1 MIGRRGDVAG
11 GGRIGNRLA
20 MLRAGFATPAKGF
33 VSQPEPRSIGL
44 FARGRQMIA
53 GNFVF
58 AGQLVEAPGA
68 SIWDVEVGEPG
79 FAAEAHGFGWLDD
92 LAAVG
97 DGLARQ
103 RGQAWVW
110 DWIARYGR
118 GKGPGWTPDLTGR
131 RLIRWINHALFLLN
145 GRARPD
151 TDAYYRSLSAQV
163 VFLARRWPH
172 AAPGLPRFEAL
183 TGLISAGLALT
194 GMEGRVGPAVAA
206 LACEC
211 DREIDAEG
219 GIPTRNPE
227 ELLEVFTLLTWA
239 ERALAEADRP
249 VPEALLAALE
259 RIAPTLRA
267 LRHADG
273 GLARFHGGGRGAEG
287 RLDQALSAAG
297 IGPGPRA
304 AGFGAAGFGAVGFGA
319 VGPGVVGPG
328 IGAPRGVGAQ
338 VFGAQVGAP
347 AAVGENAVRAGTGPR
362 GAAHGLGLAMGYAR
376 LAAKRSSVI
385 VDAAA
390 PPAGRAS
397 LQAHASSGAFEL
409 TSGRR
414 PLVVNCGSGAPFG
427 AEWHR
432 AGRATASHS
441 TLSVEGFSSSRLGAG
456 KAGQQALSDRAGVV
470 ALRQSLGPEGAHLFF
485 AHDGWS
491 GTHGLRHQRELTLSP
506 DGRRLSGVDVLA
518 AKTPAERQR
527 FERLMTDGR
536 LAGVD
541 FALRF
546 HLHPDV
552 DAALDLGG
560 TAVSLALKS
569 GEIWVFRFEG
579 AAVLTLEPSVYLEK
593 GRLRPRAARQIV
605 LCARSMDLEA
615 RIGWTLAKAQDTP
628 LAIRDLMRDDTG
640 VDAMGGGDLTGGGVG
655 SGDDPSGLA

>member
-1 MIGRRGDVAG
+1 MAGKHGNVAVG
-11 GGRIGNRLA
+11 GSFGNRLA
-20 MLRAGFATPAKGF
+20 MLRARMARPAKGF
-33 VSQPEPRSIGL
+33 VSQPEPRSVGL

-58 AGQLVEAPGA
+58 AGQLVEAPGV
-68 SIWDVEVGEPG
+68 SIWDVEVGNAG
-79 FAAEAHGFGWLDD
+79 FAHLAGGDGFAPMAQGAGFVLEAHGFGWLDD

-97 DGLARQ
+97 DGLARV

-118 GKGPGWTPDLTGR
+118 GQGPGWTPDLTGR

-145 GRARPD
+145 GRVRSD

-194 GMEGRVGPAVAA
+194 GMEARVAPAVAA
-206 LACEC
+206 LATEC
-211 DREIDAEG
+211 DREIDGEG

-239 ERALAEADRP
+239 ERALAEAGRP
-249 VPEALLAALE
+249 VPEALLSALE
-259 RIAPTLRA
+259 RVAPTLRA

-273 GLARFHGGGRGAEG
+273 GLARFHGGGSGAEG

-297 IGPGPRA
+297 VRPGPR
-304 AGFGAAGFGAVGFGA
+304 
-319 VGPGVVGPG
+319 VGPPLVGG
-328 IGAPRGVGAQ
+328 G
-338 VFGAQVGAP
+338 
-347 AAVGENAVRAGTGPR
+347 
-362 GAAHGLGLAMGYAR
+362 GLAMGYAR
-376 LAAKRSSVI
+376 LAAQRSSVI

-397 LQAHASSGAFEL
+397 LQAHASTAGFDL

-441 TLSVEGFSSSRLGAG
+441 TLSVEGFSSSRLGGG
-456 KAGQQALSDRAGVV
+456 KLGRDALSDRAQILV
-470 ALRQSLGPEGAHLFF
+470 LRQTLGPDGAHLVL
-485 AHDGWS
+485 AHNGWS

-506 DGRRLSGVDVLA
+506 DGRRLRGVDVLA
-518 AKTPAERQR
+518 AQSAAERQR

-552 DAALDLGG
+552 DAELDLGG

-569 GEIWVFRFEG
+569 GEIWVFRFDG
-579 AAVLTLEPSVYLEK
+579 AAVLTLEPSVHLEK
-593 GRLRPRAARQIV
+593 GRLKPRSTRQIV
-605 LCARSMDLEA
+605 LSARTMDLEA

-628 LAIRDLMRDDTG
+628 LAIRDLDRDD
-640 VDAMGGGDLTGGGVG
+640 AMVLI
-655 SGDDPSGLA
+655 